1 LETVDQLTA
10 LSRAALQGLREAIEE
25 DRCAMHDRVAA
36 TFQPPVSEASLA
48 ERKACEAGLARLK
61 IQLARVNEALQVLR
75 IRPSRRK
82 P

>member
-10 LSRAALQGLREAIEE
+10 LSRAALQGLKEAIEE
-25 DRCAMHDRVAA
+25 DRCTLHDQLAA
-36 TFQPPVSEASLA
+36 TFLPPASEAKLA
-48 ERKACEAGLARLK
+48 ERKACEAGLSRLK
-61 IQLARVNEALQVLR
+61 IQIARVNEALQVLR